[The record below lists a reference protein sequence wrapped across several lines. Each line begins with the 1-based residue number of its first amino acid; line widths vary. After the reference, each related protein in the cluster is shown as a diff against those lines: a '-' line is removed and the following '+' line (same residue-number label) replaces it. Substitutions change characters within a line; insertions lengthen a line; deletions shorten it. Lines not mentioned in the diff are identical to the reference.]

1 MCARTRACTCMNE
14 SVCVCV
20 CDFGVRNY
28 AHTNGVLQEPPQ
40 HLLTLGRPLEKE
52 LHGGR
57 EKLQLDR

>member
-1 MCARTRACTCMNE
+1 MNE

-40 HLLTLGRPLEKE
+40 HLLTFGRPLEKE
-52 LHGGR
+52 LHSGR